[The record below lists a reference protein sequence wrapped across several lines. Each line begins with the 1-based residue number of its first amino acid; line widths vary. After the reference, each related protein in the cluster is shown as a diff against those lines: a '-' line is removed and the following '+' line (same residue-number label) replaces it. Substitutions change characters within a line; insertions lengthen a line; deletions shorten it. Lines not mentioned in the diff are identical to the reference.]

1 MRFTLA
7 ASALAVLVFA
17 PDAGAWTY
25 DPPSWFNEGRSE
37 VAKRGGK
44 CETSKQDVNG
54 EGVMWMNPA
63 TGQLEPRGNYTE
75 EGVNCP
81 HSVPAATYKGIFGVS
96 PYGTTV
102 GEGCSALWQYGG
114 NDALNEYSYA
124 CSLYTNPGTSR
135 APNMASW
142 SCGRQAYGNSFGE
155 TTNQGRWRAEKT
167 RLWPARKAKSLSGCM
182 APRARVF
189 DGTGLAITCSH
200 ACTVKAGRVEK
211 KLKAGRKTPI
221 PLATTGSI
229 PLSIAATGYRAHAT
243 INATR
248 TGSKL
253 TTSAPDVLTLKK

>member
-1 MRFTLA
+1 MRVTVA

-25 DPPSWFNEGRSE
+25 DPPSWFSEGRSE

-44 CETSKQDVNG
+44 CETSKRDVNG
-54 EGVMWMNPA
+54 EGVMLMNPA

-75 EGVNCP
+75 EGVSCT

-96 PYGTTV
+96 PYGPTT
-102 GEGCSALWQYGG
+102 GEGCSAVWQYGG
-114 NDALNEYSYA
+114 NDALNEYSYG
-124 CSLYTNPGTSR
+124 CSLYANPGTSR
-135 APNMASW
+135 APNRASW
-142 SCGRQAYGNSFGE
+142 NCGRQAYYSFGE
-155 TTNQGRWRAEKT
+155 TANQGRWRAGKT

-200 ACTVKAGRVEK
+200 ACTVKAGSVEK
-211 KLKAGRKTPI
+211 KLKVGRKTPI

-229 PLSIAATGYRAHAT
+229 PLSISAAGYKARAT
-243 INATR
+243 IDATR
-248 TGSKL
+248 SGSKL
-253 TTSAPDVLTLKK
+253 RTSAPQTLALKK